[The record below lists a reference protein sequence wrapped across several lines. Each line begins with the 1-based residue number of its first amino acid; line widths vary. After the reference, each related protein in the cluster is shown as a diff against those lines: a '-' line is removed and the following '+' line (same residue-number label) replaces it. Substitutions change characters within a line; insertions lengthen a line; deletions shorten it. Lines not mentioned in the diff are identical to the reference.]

1 MSSHRYLN
9 NFISLET
16 LNNHDQIHNDIKPQN
31 YLVKFFNDGNCLDK
45 GPSRS
50 IESCCSWISKL
61 FKPKSSQSQNPA
73 SDHALE
79 NIEIVL
85 TDFGLAGSDS
95 KGGTPIFASP
105 ECLADAERKDKSS
118 DIFSLGRVFL
128 FMILPKEKFLEFLF
142 VPLVKGGKAKIT
154 GMIEKEPFFC
164 LIAKMMQIKKRINL
178 ETIRT
183 ELKSIVQ
190 MKNESTVS
198 KISDEIS
205 NSTSEN
211 TNQYM
216 NMLEHFS

>member
-1 MSSHRYLN
+1 MD
-9 NFISLET
+9 
-16 LNNHDQIHNDIKPQN
+16 NHDQIHNDIKPQN
-31 YLVKFFNDGNCLDK
+31 YLVKFLNDDK
-45 GPSRS
+45 G
-50 IESCCSWISKL
+50 L
-61 FKPKSSQSQNPA
+61 
-73 SDHALE
+73 D

-105 ECLADAERKDKSS
+105 ECLADSKRKDKSS

-154 GMIEKEPFFC
+154 EMIEKEAIFC
-164 LIAKMMQIKKRINL
+164 LIAKMMRIQNRINL
-178 ETIRT
+178 ETIRN

-190 MKNESTVS
+190 MTNESTIS
-198 KISDEIS
+198 KISEEIS

-211 TNQYM
+211 TNQYI
-216 NMLEHFS
+216 NMLRHFS